1 MSQKKI
7 IKRRYNP
14 KKVVIS
20 KLEVRKKLQKN
31 FNMKFVI
38 GCSLAALLMIIKRLM
53 GWKFRTPVYFT
64 VRGIWRGANIIPKF
78 QMPLY
83 HEEEVKPTR
92 AQVKFMDRKQK
103 EKEAAKNLI
112 KEEAIFGRL
121 AGKILIIT
129 HCDPF
134 NGTDV
139 SYITQVQSIS
149 GNLASTRT

>member
-1 MSQKKI
+1 
-7 IKRRYNP
+7 
-14 KKVVIS
+14 
-20 KLEVRKKLQKN
+20 
-31 FNMKFVI
+31 
-38 GCSLAALLMIIKRLM
+38 
-53 GWKFRTPVYFT
+53 
-64 VRGIWRGANIIPKF
+64 
-78 QMPLY
+78 MPLY